1 MPRKY
6 PGAVLSGQAERR
18 NQVSAPPWIGAAVPD
33 TSYTR
38 SDRRLLGRFLRGYA
52 RTNQL
57 LGVVGRAM
65 KCVHCGLE
73 NPTGMRFCG
82 GCGRPLEPLH
92 DAPQRRHM
100 TVMFCDLVDSTP
112 LAESLD
118 PEDFREVLT
127 DYRQVCLRAVERFG
141 GYTAVYAGD
150 GMTVYFGYPRA
161 HEDDAQ
167 RAVHTGLAILDAIAE
182 LNARLQ
188 DMFDISIQVRIGVHS
203 GVVIAEELGGGAGET
218 RSQLDVSGEMPHI
231 AARIESIAPP
241 GSVAVSDVTRKL
253 VNGFF
258 ETEPLGEKSLK
269 GVSRP
274 IGVHRILGPT
284 GAVGRLEVAD
294 VRRLTPVVGRREEL
308 ARFAEA
314 WQRVDSGHGV
324 MAHVTGEAGIGKSRL
339 VHEVVQAL
347 EPEVGAVQR
356 WQCSAHHQS
365 TSLYPVVTFLERLL
379 GLGRTDSAEQQLGT
393 LRRAVVDAGLD
404 PLDAVPLLADLLS
417 IRADREGGGH
427 GLTPRDARSA
437 LLHTLVSLL
446 VTHAAQHPLLLV
458 VEDLHWADPTT
469 VELLG
474 RIVRILPDI
483 PVLCAVTF
491 RGDFEP
497 PWAHEAHV
505 VEIELRPL
513 MPAEVRAMAMAVS
526 EAPLDRAVL
535 EWVESTA
542 DGVPLF
548 VEEML
553 KVGSTPDVVPPTLE
567 GLLTE
572 RLDRL
577 PELADV
583 IDLAAILGRE
593 FDRSLLAALKPSDA
607 AELESALVQLAE
619 QDVLRPV
626 DAAPL
631 RCEFTH
637 GLLQEAAYGR
647 ILRRRRRAL
656 HSRVAETLVRS
667 FPDVVE
673 REPEVV
679 AHHWSSAE
687 EPTEAVSYWHAAG
700 IHALKRAAYDEAA
713 EHFRRG
719 LQALDGTDPQ
729 AADDLEHVD
738 FLTHIAAS
746 LQAGRGYSA
755 AGVDE
760 TYARARKACERLGNV
775 DRLVPVI
782 RGQWMYHLLRGEY
795 VTALELAD
803 EMLALGVRGDHRA
816 PLGEGHLD
824 RGLVHMYLGNFDLA
838 REQLDEAFA
847 LYQAPDQSDLVYEAL
862 GDAAA
867 GALAYNAVV
876 LWNLGYTDESLE
888 RSNLSLERAER
899 VGGPVTRAQ
908 AWGMR
913 SILHLS
919 RSEPIEVGQWV
930 SRTYA
935 LSVDHDLGYWRTLSS
950 LLSGWLQGRGGALQ
964 HGTGRVRD
972 SIEEYVASGSR
983 LGLPHFH
990 ILFADLRRAAGDRRG
1005 ALDLLLAGEEHIA
1018 ATGERFSESELFRF
1032 KGRVLMS
1039 GDTPD
1044 PHAAAAAFE
1053 RAIASAHEQNAR
1065 LLELQAAIRLA
1076 ELQNNIGEPCTVL
1089 DRIAELCDWFGPD
1102 CQLRHVERAR
1112 VLVAPERTAL

>member
-1 MPRKY
+1 
-6 PGAVLSGQAERR
+6 
-18 NQVSAPPWIGAAVPD
+18 
-33 TSYTR
+33 
-38 SDRRLLGRFLRGYA
+38 
-52 RTNQL
+52 
-57 LGVVGRAM
+57 M
-65 KCVHCGLE
+65 KCGHCGLE
-73 NPTGMRFCG
+73 NPPGMRFCG
-82 GCGRPLEPLH
+82 ACGRPLEPAH
-92 DAPQRRHM
+92 ETAQRRHM

-127 DYRQVCLRAVERFG
+127 DYRQVCQQAIERFG
-141 GYTAVYAGD
+141 GYTAVYVGD

-167 RAVHTGLAILDAIAE
+167 RAVHAGLAILDEIAG

-188 DMFDISIQVRIGVHS
+188 DMFDISIQVRIGMHS

-241 GSVAVSDVTRKL
+241 GSVAISDATHDL
-253 VNGFF
+253 VEGFF
-258 ETEPLGEKSLK
+258 DMEPLGEKSLK

-294 VRRLTPVVGRREEL
+294 ARRLTPVVGRREEL
-308 ARFAEA
+308 ARFADA
-314 WQRVDSGHGV
+314 WQRVQSGHGV

-339 VHEVVQAL
+339 VHEVVDAL
-347 EPEVGAVQR
+347 RPEVGAVQR

-365 TSLYPVVTFLERLL
+365 TSLYPVVTYLERLL
-379 GLGRTDSAEQQLGT
+379 GLHRTDTPEHQLNT
-393 LRRAVVDAGLD
+393 LRQAVDAAGLD
-404 PLDAVPLLADLLS
+404 PVEAVPLLADLLGV
-417 IRADREGGGH
+417 RGGDDDTARN
-427 GLTPRDARSA
+427 LTPRDARTA
-437 LLHTLVSLL
+437 VLHILEALL
-446 VTHAAQHPLLLV
+446 VTNPAQHPLLLV

-474 RIVRILPDI
+474 RIVRTLPSV
-483 PVLCAVTF
+483 PVLCVLTF
-491 RGDFEP
+491 RGDFEA
-497 PWAHEAHV
+497 PWAHEEHV
-505 VEIELRPL
+505 LEIKLGPL
-513 MPAEVRAMAMAVS
+513 GPAEVRAMAKAAS
-526 EAPLDRAVL
+526 GAPLDPTVL

-553 KVGSTPDVVPPTLE
+553 KAGSTPDVTVVPPTLE

-577 PELADV
+577 PELTDV
-583 IDLAAILGRE
+583 IDVAAILGRE
-593 FDRSLLAALKPSDA
+593 FDRSVLAALKSSDGA
-607 AELESALVQLAE
+607 DLESALAQLAE

-656 HSRVAETLVRS
+656 HARVAETLVRG

-679 AHHWSSAE
+679 ARHWSSAE
-687 EPTEAVSYWHAAG
+687 EPSEAVSYWHAAG
-700 IHALKRAAYDEAA
+700 SHALERAAYHEAA

-719 LQALDGTDPQ
+719 LEALETTDPN
-729 AADDLEHVD
+729 APDDLQHVD

-746 LQAGRGYSA
+746 LQAGRGYAA
-755 AGVDE
+755 AGVDD
-760 TYARARKACERLGNV
+760 TYARARKACERLRNA
-775 DRLVPVI
+775 DRVVPVI
-782 RGQWMYHLLRGEY
+782 RGLWMFHLLRGEY
-795 VTALELAD
+795 GTALELAD
-803 EMLALGVRGDHRA
+803 EMLALGVRGDRRV

-838 REQLDEAFA
+838 REELDAAFT
-847 LYQAPDQSDLVYEAL
+847 LYHPPGQSALVYEAL
-862 GDAAA
+862 GDAAV
-867 GALAYNAVV
+867 GALAYIAVV
-876 LWNLGYTDESLE
+876 LWNLGHTDESLE

-919 RSEPIEVGQWV
+919 RGEPAEVGHWV

-935 LSVDHDLGYWRTLSS
+935 LSVDHDLGYWLTLSS

-972 SIEEYVASGSR
+972 SIDAYVASGSR
-983 LGLPHFH
+983 LGLPHFY
-990 ILFADLRRAAGDRRG
+990 ILYADLRRVAGDQPG
-1005 ALDLLLAGEEHIA
+1005 ALDLLRAGEEHIEE
-1018 ATGERFSESELFRF
+1018 TGERFSESELFRF

-1039 GDTPD
+1039 GDVPD
-1044 PHAAAAAFE
+1044 PHGAIAAFE
-1053 RAIASAHEQNAR
+1053 RAIAAAHEQNAR

-1076 ELQNNIGEPCTVL
+1076 EFQHNIGEPCTVL
-1089 DRIAELCDWFGPD
+1089 ERIAALCDWFGPS
-1102 CQLRHVERAR
+1102 CELRHVVRAR
-1112 VLVAPERTAL
+1112 ALVAPEASAL